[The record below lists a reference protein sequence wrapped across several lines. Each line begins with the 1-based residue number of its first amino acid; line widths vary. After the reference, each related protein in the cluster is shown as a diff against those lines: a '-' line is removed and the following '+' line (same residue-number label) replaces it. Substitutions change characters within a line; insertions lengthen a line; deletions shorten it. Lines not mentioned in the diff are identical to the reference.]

1 MSADTKS
8 VDVQMHR
15 AAVLYW
21 LNAAREQ
28 SRWFVQ
34 LRRTYRA
41 EPHAHK
47 RARLWCEAGRC
58 RDRITS
64 IMAEARRIRVEIAR
78 VQGGAK

>member
-8 VDVQMHR
+8 VDVRHR

-21 LNAAREQ
+21 VNAAREQ

-34 LRRTYRA
+34 LRRAYRA

-47 RARLWCEAGRC
+47 RACLWGAAGRC
-58 RDRITS
+58 RDRVAPL
-64 IMAEARRIRVEIAR
+64 MAEARRTRAEIAR
-78 VQGGAK
+78 VEGDT